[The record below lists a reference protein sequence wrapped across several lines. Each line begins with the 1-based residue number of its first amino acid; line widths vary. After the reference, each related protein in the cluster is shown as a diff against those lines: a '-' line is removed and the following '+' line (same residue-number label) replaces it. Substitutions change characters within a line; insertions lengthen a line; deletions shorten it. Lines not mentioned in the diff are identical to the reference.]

1 MSALTIYL
9 WTRMNSINCLLFLL
23 SAVYAVYCIFKV
35 ICLSVEEDSYSPNI
49 EKCKKHIEGV
59 RKAAPLALLWA
70 VLFALTP
77 TQKDLAM
84 MYVIPSMVK
93 SETFA
98 IVKKETP
105 EIAQLALNALKDVL
119 RDSADNKKEHQ
130 KGE

>member
-9 WTRMNSINCLLFLL
+9 WTRMNGINCLILL
-23 SAVYAVYCIFKV
+23 IAIGYFVYFAAMIVSAAV
-35 ICLSVEEDSYSPNI
+35 EADSYGNP
-49 EKCKKHIEGV
+49 EKCERYSNKAKKTII
-59 RKAAPLALLWA
+59 PMTLWA
-70 VLFALTP
+70 SLFALIP

-84 MYVIPSMVK
+84 MYVIPSMVN

-105 EIAQLALNALKDVL
+105 EIAQIALDALKDVL

>member
-9 WTRMNSINCLLFLL
+9 WTRMNSINGLVLFMTAMCFLYCVFRL
-23 SAVYAVYCIFKV
+23 IRAGVEADAYRVDKEVYDRHISAAKKGLVPTV
-35 ICLSVEEDSYSPNI
+35 IGSL
-49 EKCKKHIEGV
+49 
-59 RKAAPLALLWA
+59 
-70 VLFALTP
+70 LFALTP

-84 MYVIPSMVK
+84 MYVLPSMVN

-105 EIAQLALNALKDVL
+105 EIAQIALDALKDVL

-130 KGE
+130 KGN